1 MNKTTAIITN
11 VDNFKENHLLIS
23 VYSSKFG
30 KRNLVVFGGKSKKNN
45 SNYVKGVV
53 NEIEFNE
60 ENNCLNSNVIQSYN
74 WFSYDK
80 HRLKTVDYICF
91 LINKI
96 LFLQDEKSKVVNY
109 YNNLISR
116 MNEGRNYIS
125 ELSLVEL
132 EILRSSGYQPDLN
145 EKVLNKIFSN
155 NFDYNVK
162 TNEELIIKIGENLDS
177 KYLFFDFLGRVITRV
192 LINLHIHLPFSRNE
206 IIKKN

>member
-30 KRNLVVFGGKSKKNN
+30 KRKLVVFGGKSKKNN